1 MNRFDNLMEAI
12 ISLTRIRLVFESIVV
27 ELNFLFLY
35 SVNSE

>member
-1 MNRFDNLMEAI
+1 MDRFDNLMEAV
-12 ISLTRIRLVFESIVV
+12 ISLTRIRLAFKTIIV